1 MKKLHLIYAH
11 KSVSSE
17 YATPF
22 HSHNY
27 YELVYYRYG
36 TGEVYFDGIP
46 HDFSCGTFVLLPP
59 RTEHSDSLHSKCEL
73 FCICFQTEELLP
85 TGLFKDEHE
94 IILKVIKAIFAET
107 NNQYFAYPEMI
118 GALLTE
124 LAVLLKRFDNNNY
137 RQNKGKSFEY
147 IANYIAENYQEKIL
161 LNELAEQMN
170 FSYHY
175 FQHRF
180 KELFGVPPQQFLV
193 RKRVEAA
200 RAMLEDDSLS
210 CTEIAY
216 RCGFSNSA
224 QFSTI
229 FKREYGISP
238 QQHRRLARK
247 G

>member
-11 KSVSSE
+11 KSVAFQ

-36 TGEVYFDGIP
+36 TGVTYFNESP
-46 HDFSCGTFVLLPP
+46 HDFSGGTFVLLPP
-59 RTEHSDSLHSKCEL
+59 RTEHSDSLHSKCEW
-73 FCICFQTEELLP
+73 FCICFQTEEALP
-85 TGLFKDEHE
+85 TGLFKDDQEL
-94 IILKVIKAIFAET
+94 IFKVIKAIFAET
-107 NNQYFAYPEMI
+107 ANQQFAYTEMI
-118 GALLTE
+118 DALLME
-124 LAVLLKRFDNNNY
+124 MAILLKRFDGSNY
-137 RQNKGKSFEY
+137 RQSNHKSFEY
-147 IANYIAENYQEKIL
+147 IANYIAENYQERIL
-161 LNELAEQMN
+161 LRDLAEQMN

-180 KELFGVPPQQFLV
+180 KELFGTAPQQFLIQ
-193 RKRVEAA
+193 KRVEAA

-238 QQHRRLARK
+238 QQHRRKNREE
-247 G
+247 